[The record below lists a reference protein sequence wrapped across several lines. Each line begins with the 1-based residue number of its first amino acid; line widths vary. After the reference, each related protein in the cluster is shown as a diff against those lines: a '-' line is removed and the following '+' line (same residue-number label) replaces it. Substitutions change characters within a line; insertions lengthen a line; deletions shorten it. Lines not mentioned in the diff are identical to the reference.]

1 MHWCG
6 VRVQDTN
13 YQKMDL
19 NVSVIRTLNNKE
31 VAVYYAHNRN
41 PEYSRNLVLAWL
53 LAYTSNQNDARRVL
67 REHRDVVTLIR
78 NSLGPG
84 ALGSSMQL
92 YIVKLQARVGFYVLL
107 NHSPV
112 SGHVTALVP

>member
-1 MHWCG
+1 
-6 VRVQDTN
+6 
-13 YQKMDL
+13 MDL

-31 VAVYYAHNRN
+31 VAVYYYAHNRN

-67 REHRDVVTLIR
+67 REHEHRDVVTLIR

-92 YIVKLQARVGFYVLL
+92 YIVNLQARVGFYVLF

-112 SGHVTALVP
+112 SGHLTALVP